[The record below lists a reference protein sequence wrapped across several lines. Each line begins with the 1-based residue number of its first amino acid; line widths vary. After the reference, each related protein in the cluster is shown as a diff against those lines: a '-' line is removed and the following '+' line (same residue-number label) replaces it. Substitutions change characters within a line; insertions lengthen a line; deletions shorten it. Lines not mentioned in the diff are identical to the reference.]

1 MTDTSAREAARRALQ
16 ESLDRRDNGG
26 PAALLGAAAPAHA
39 DSAPADP
46 APAPTM
52 RTPDRGTRSQA
63 AVPQPSS
70 PSGAT
75 TGGPDTERRRYGA
88 GVAAVA

>member
-26 PAALLGAAAPAHA
+26 PAALAGATAVDHTDAAPAGA
-39 DSAPADP
+39 AP
-46 APAPTM
+46 APAM
-52 RTPDRGTRSQA
+52 RTRVHGSVPA
-63 AVPQPSS
+63 AVPQPS
-70 PSGAT
+70 PPGG
-75 TGGPDTERRRYGA
+75 TGTAHRRHGA